1 MIIGNVNRVVAGV
14 TGLSVLFVTIAVR
27 AGQTTVAKPLVPV
40 AASTLADRPESFV
53 GQVVTVTGAVE
64 QALSKSVF
72 SIDQDKTKGT
82 GKSVLVI
89 APSLNGSVGL
99 NTYVTVIGEV
109 VRFSAGEITQRL
121 PQYVLDL
128 PADVVSKYEGIPTV
142 LATAVVDTGLVDLAR
157 KVPPPL
163 TPEEQAFDKVMKA
176 AGPAFTALRQA
187 LTDSDA
193 AAVKTQAGVL
203 RQAFSDTQ
211 TFWRK
216 KGRTDA
222 VGWAT
227 GAREHVDTIQRSAQK
242 DDWDAAQASAS
253 SLGKMCQNCHGAYR
267 ERLDDGTYRLK
278 FVPR

>member
-1 MIIGNVNRVVAGV
+1 MFENMNRGVASV
-14 TGLSVLFVTIAVR
+14 TALSVLLLTIAVR
-27 AGQTTVAKPLVPV
+27 AGQTTVARPLIPV
-40 AASTLADRPESFV
+40 AASTLADKPESYV
-53 GQVVTVTGAVE
+53 GQLVTVTGAVE
-64 QALSKSVF
+64 QTLSKSVF
-72 SIDQDKTKGT
+72 SIDQDKTKST
-82 GKSVLVI
+82 GKNVLVI
-89 APSLNGSVGL
+89 APSLTGTVTL

-109 VRFSAGEITQRL
+109 VRFSTGEITQRL
-121 PQYVLDL
+121 PHYVLDL
-128 PADVVSKYEGIPTV
+128 PADVVSRYEGVPTV

-157 KVPPPL
+157 KIPPPL
-163 TPEEQAFDKVMKA
+163 TPEEAAFDKVMKA

-193 AAVKTQAGVL
+193 AAVKAQATILHQAFNDTQA
-203 RQAFSDTQ
+203 
-211 TFWRK
+211 FWKK

-227 GAREHVDTIQRSAQK
+227 DAREHVDTIQRSAQK
-242 DDWDAAQASAS
+242 NDWDAAQASAS

>member
-1 MIIGNVNRVVAGV
+1 MTVNVNRALVPAAA
-14 TGLSVLFVTIAVR
+14 LSMCLLTIAVR
-27 AGQTTVAKPLVPV
+27 ASQTTASKPLIPV
-40 AASTLADRPESFV
+40 AASTLADKPDTYV
-53 GQVVTVTGAVE
+53 GQFVTVTGAVE
-64 QALSKSVF
+64 QALTKSVF
-72 SIDQDKTKGT
+72 SIDQDKTKST
-82 GKSVLVI
+82 GHNVLVI
-89 APSLNGSVGL
+89 APSLNGPVNP

-109 VRFSAGEITQRL
+109 VRFSAGEITERL

-128 PADVVSKYEGIPTV
+128 TPDLVAKYQGVPTV
-142 LATAVVDTGLVDLAR
+142 LATAVVDTALVDLAR

-163 TPEEQAFDKVMKA
+163 TPEEVAFDKVMKT

-187 LTDSDA
+187 LTDTDA
-193 AAVKTQAGVL
+193 STARTQSEILRRAFGDTQAFFK
-203 RQAFSDTQ
+203 A
-211 TFWRK
+211 

-227 GAREHVDTIQRSAQK
+227 DARGHVESIERSAGK

-278 FVPR
+278 LPR

>member
-1 MIIGNVNRVVAGV
+1 MIVNVNRAVAPV
-14 TGLSVLFVTIAVR
+14 TALSVLIVTIAVR
-27 AGQTTVAKPLVPV
+27 AGQTTIAKPLIPV
-40 AASTLADRPESFV
+40 AASTLADRPETYV

-64 QALSKSVF
+64 QTLSKSVF
-72 SIDQDKTKGT
+72 SIDQDKTKST
-82 GKSVLVI
+82 GKYVLVI
-89 APSLNGSVGL
+89 APSLNGPVGL
-99 NTYVTVIGEV
+99 NTYVTVVGEV

-128 PADVVSKYEGIPTV
+128 PTGLVSKYEGVPTV
-142 LATAVVDTGLVDLAR
+142 LATAVVDTALVDLAR

-163 TPEEQAFDKVMKA
+163 TPEEEAFDKVMKA

-187 LTDSDA
+187 LTDTDA
-193 AAVKTQAGVL
+193 PTVKTQAGIL
-203 RQAFSDTQ
+203 RQAFSDAQ
-211 TFWRK
+211 VFWKR

-227 GAREHVDTIQRSAQK
+227 DAREHVDTIQRSAQK
-242 DDWDAAQASAS
+242 NDWDAAQASAS

-278 FVPR
+278 AIPR